1 MGAFWELLAFIFRAL
16 QTHHQDSE
24 IYGTFH
30 VAFFLLAP
38 ICKRNALHLS
48 PKMSPLIWYNLLTG
62 INAFIYMTLGRMIH
76 FFLPERRLVGLSAR
90 HYGIV
95 FVTLDIIAFLVQLG
109 GASLMSNTDPDTNT
123 VLLGLHLYMGGIGMQ
138 EFFILCF
145 LGLAIQMHRVM
156 LRMEEQGQLSAEKLR
171 RRRFSWRW
179 LFYSMYFALS
189 MITVR
194 IT

>member
-1 MGAFWELLAFIFRAL
+1 
-16 QTHHQDSE
+16 
-24 IYGTFH
+24 
-30 VAFFLLAP
+30 
-38 ICKRNALHLS
+38 
-48 PKMSPLIWYNLLTG
+48 
-62 INAFIYMTLGRMIH
+62 MTLGRMIH

>member
-1 MGAFWELLAFIFRAL
+1 M
-16 QTHHQDSE
+16 
-24 IYGTFH
+24 IY
-30 VAFFLLAP
+30 
-38 ICKRNALHLS
+38 
-48 PKMSPLIWYNLLTG
+48 
-62 INAFIYMTLGRMIH
+62 
-76 FFLPERRLVGLSAR
+76 FFLPERRLARLSAR

-109 GASLMSNTDPDTNT
+109 GASLTSNTDNETKT
-123 VLLGLHLYMGGIGMQ
+123 VLLGLHIYMGGIGMQ

-156 LRMEEQGQLSAEKLR
+156 LRMEAQGQIGAEKLH

-194 IT
+194 KTQPPFLSCFSFMPKTRDINLNPSDPDHLPSCSIRTRYIRN